1 MNDSSGHQ
9 LKEVPTLLGPWFL
22 FPVAAAYI
30 LIAVVAAVGNLLVC
44 FAILTN
50 RSLRSKPSNLLPLS
64 LAVSDLLTAVLA
76 MPFDIESLLLQGH
89 WRHGPV
95 MCVTFLTSYLITVP
109 TSILTLLAIS
119 LDRYQNL
126 RDPLRRFRLTQ
137 FMTRTKALIVIGII
151 WLYCILFACL
161 PFMGWPFITRG
172 TKKELEQCSISF
184 TVLYNILS
192 NFLNFVGPLV
202 ITCVLNIMM
211 YCIACKHNKRGL
223 RNHGKNSKEDA
234 KAHARSLKAARTTV
248 MLVAAFFFCWQPFS
262 YFSIVS
268 ILYGE
273 QNWDPY
279 PSKVFYV
286 LLVFGYLNS
295 ALNAFFFAF
304 RNKQFKATYVRMFN
318 LSKRCISRVHDFV
331 VSPSFLND
339 LTSGVPE
346 AENKNVRLQAFRSKR
361 STPDPPRHQST
372 ST

>member
-50 RSLRSKPSNLLPLS
+50 RSLRSKPSNLLLLS

-126 RDPLRRFRLTQ
+126 RDPLRRFRRTQ

-234 KAHARSLKAARTTV
+234 KAHARSLKAARTTF

-295 ALNAFFFAF
+295 ALNPFFFAF

-318 LSKRCISRVHDFV
+318 LFKRRISRVQRLRCV
-331 VSPSFLND
+331 TFLNE

-361 STPDPPRHQST
+361 STPDPPRRKST